1 MRDAVTV
8 CYAVRLRVFTVT
20 ALRVIAIT
28 SPRAFTVKALQAR
41 AYCTHQPP

>member
-20 ALRVIAIT
+20 VPRVIAVTALRVRVYIYIEGGPAN
-28 SPRAFTVKALQAR
+28 RCL
-41 AYCTHQPP
+41 